1 MEVEKTNMATAKS
14 SKPFLI
20 DAKAVRILADIL
32 KETDLTEIEYELEEG
47 RIRVARTL
55 GASSLS
61 IAPHQSVPVAPTSS
75 QVQVQTAHPAEST
88 QNTQDWAT
96 HLGAIKSPLVGTA
109 YLCPQPGA
117 APFIKEGDTVSEGQT
132 LMILEAM
139 KVMNPIKAPKAGQI
153 LKILIENAQPIE
165 YGEVL
170 VVIG

>member
-1 MEVEKTNMATAKS
+1 MATAKP

-20 DAKAVRILADIL
+20 DAKAVRVLADIL

-47 RIRVARTL
+47 RIRVARSL
-55 GASSLS
+55 GSSSLPVVS
-61 IAPHQSVPVAPTSS
+61 HQNIAVAPASPQVHSQGSPSS
-75 QVQVQTAHPAEST
+75 QSNENP
-88 QNTQDWAT
+88 QDWAI
-96 HLGAIKSPLVGTA
+96 HPGAIKSPLVGTA
-109 YLCPQPGA
+109 YLYPQPGA

-139 KVMNPIKAPKAGQI
+139 KVMNPIKASKAGQV